1 MLDYLNDDNPL
12 IRHTTKSWLNDSKE
26 KLGRVLDPLFE
37 VLLLPNHQTEVNEND
52 ETIYTEEY
60 NPSEILQALRRIKSI
75 WVENVG
81 FFNYISNNKP
91 NQNVINEFENCFN
104 IPKNDIKYIDVLAS
118 IGLHLLQGRTKYFCL
133 FKKIY
138 MS

>member
-26 KLGRVLDPLFE
+26 KLGCVLDPLFE
-37 VLLLPNHQTEVNEND
+37 VLLQPNHQTEVNEND
-52 ETIYTEEY
+52 EIVYTEEY

-81 FFNYISNNKP
+81 FLNYISDNKP
-91 NQNVINEFENCFN
+91 NQSVIIEFENSFN
-104 IPKNDIKYIDVLAS
+104 IHTNEIKYIDVLAS
-118 IGLHLLQGRTKYFCL
+118 IGLNLLQGKTKYL
-133 FKKIY
+133 H
-138 MS
+138 